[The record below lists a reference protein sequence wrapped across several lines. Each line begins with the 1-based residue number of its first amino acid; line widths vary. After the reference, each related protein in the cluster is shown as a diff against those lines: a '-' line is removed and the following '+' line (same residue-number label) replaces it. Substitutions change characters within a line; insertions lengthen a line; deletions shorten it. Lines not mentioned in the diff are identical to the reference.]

1 MSTTSIVVAE
11 PVAKPSI
18 KRIAIADRV
27 ARAFPPLSCVRGF
40 RYFTRNRVTL
50 SEVSESGL
58 DADVKGKRSHH
69 VRLRVDDGRLAA
81 ACTCC
86 AKVLGPASCRHVWAT
101 LLEVDRQGALGL
113 LRSTP
118 RVLALVVVADGPP
131 RAARP
136 RRKQAARSR

>member
-1 MSTTSIVVAE
+1 MSTTSIAVAE
-11 PVAKPSI
+11 PLAKPSTSF
-18 KRIAIADRV
+18 KRVAIADRV

-40 RYFTRNRVTL
+40 RYFTKNRVVL

-81 ACTCC
+81 
-86 AKVLGPASCRHVWAT
+86 SCRHVWAT
-101 LLEVDRQGALGL
+101 LLEADRQGALAS

-118 RVLALVVVADGPP
+118 RVLALVVVVDGPP
-131 RAARP
+131 AARTARP
-136 RRKQAARSR
+136 RRKQ